1 MGSAVGTIIYLVV
14 LVAVIAGIWRMFQ
27 KANQPGWGAIIPIY
41 NYYLMLKVAGRPGW
55 WLILYLIPVV
65 NLIIYII
72 VMLDIAKAFGKGTG
86 FGIGMIILPFIF
98 MPILGFGDA
107 QYVGPAG
114 GTSRTAFAS

>member
-86 FGIGMIILPFIF
+86 FGVGMIILPFIF